1 MSDRLR
7 LAAAQDAEIITG
19 IDPAQAV
26 IDATDGEGAD
36 VVIDAAGYEATWAMA
51 LRAVRTG
58 GTIQEVGLGSPSGS
72 VDFFAVLGKEA
83 TITGSYAWGDVD
95 FERAAELMR
104 DEAID
109 VSGWITTMPLADGQR
124 AFQEL
129 VGGAGHFKVVLTF

>member
-1 MSDRLR
+1 MPTSSSTPPGTRPR
-7 LAAAQDAEIITG
+7 GRWRSARSG
-19 IDPAQAV
+19 P
-26 IDATDGEGAD
+26 
-36 VVIDAAGYEATWAMA
+36 
-51 LRAVRTG
+51 G
-58 GTIQEVGLGSPSGS
+58 GRIQEVGLGSPSGT

-104 DEAID
+104 DGAID